1 MNKGYT
7 YIDGKVIISDENG
20 NHTQS
25 EYYDNLDKVLVQENV
40 IEEIENRIQELTKE
54 SEKYPEAKKRYKPV
68 YLFLAL
74 GATLGTPFLLWALTG
89 VNPYLCITDTAFG
102 SVNQALFFTLVGA
115 VSALPIG
122 SLLTL
127 VDYSNFK
134 ERAQKGNGISSELE
148 FLKLQI
154 EKEKETLVSLQEEKT
169 RDKENTEFR
178 STKVDD
184 KQQLEA
190 LRDYLELYYD
200 LGSNREKYY
209 RYYQQGK
216 LDKKL
221 QKYYSETGVEL
232 AKEYLEEKGPV
243 LVKKRNNSK

>member
-20 NHTQS
+20 TPTHT

-40 IEEIENRIQELTKE
+40 IEEMEDGIKQLTEALKE
-54 SEKYPEAKKRYKPV
+54 YPESKKRYIPTFLYSALAAMLIAPPV
-68 YLFLAL
+68 LSWMLS
-74 GATLGTPFLLWALTG
+74 G
-89 VNPYLCITDTAFG
+89 NPYLGNIDTIFG
-102 SVNQALFFTLVGA
+102 SIKYFALITGIYAVPVGT
-115 VSALPIG
+115 I
-122 SLLTL
+122 LTL
-127 VDYSNFK
+127 ADYS
-134 ERAQKGNGISSELE
+134 EHRARARKGKGISSELE
-148 FLKLQI
+148 FLKSQI
-154 EKEKETLVSLQEEKT
+154 EKEKEILASLQEEKT
-169 RDKENTEFR
+169 RNNENTEFR

-190 LRDYLELYYD
+190 LWDDLKLYYD
-200 LGSNREKYY
+200 LGANGEKYY

-232 AKEYLEEKGPV
+232 AKEYLEKKGPV
-243 LVKKRNNSK
+243 LVRKRDNK